1 LTNKPSLID
10 AALMRPG
17 RFEVQIEVPP
27 PQTVEQRI
35 AILKVHCNS
44 MVKNGRVLI
53 KDAPINTAAW
63 KRLQVSSDASNIPT
77 YDELL
82 DIIAVECDGMSGASL
97 AGVARAAASR
107 ALERAVTDFAGNV
120 AADSSFGDEEGNSIS
135 DCLVTQEDF
144 EKAIEDVFESAKS
157 SNYSEETDSSNTS
170 DEDIEEEDAVDDDTD
185 STNIDTSPSL

>member
-1 LTNKPSLID
+1 MI
-10 AALMRPG
+10 
-17 RFEVQIEVPP
+17 Q
-27 PQTVEQRI
+27 
-35 AILKVHCNS
+35 
-44 MVKNGRVLI
+44 NGRVLI

-77 YDELL
+77 YEELL

-107 ALERAVTDFAGNV
+107 ALERAVTDFAGH
-120 AADSSFGDEEGNSIS
+120 AADASFSGTDEGNSIS

-157 SNYSEETDSSNTS
+157 SDYTETDSSSTS
-170 DEDIEEEDAVDDDTD
+170 DEDIEEEDNEEDAVQ
-185 STNIDTSPSL
+185 